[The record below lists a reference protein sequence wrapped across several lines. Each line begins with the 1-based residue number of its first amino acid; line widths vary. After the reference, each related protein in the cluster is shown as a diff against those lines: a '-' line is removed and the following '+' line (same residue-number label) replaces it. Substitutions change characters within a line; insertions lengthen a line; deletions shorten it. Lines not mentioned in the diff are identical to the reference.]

1 MTKKIVIGSDHAA
14 FLMKEFVKKILSSKG
29 YDVQDVGPQ
38 NEDRCDYP
46 DYAIE
51 LSKVVVAKN
60 IPGILLCG
68 SGIGVSIVA
77 NRFCGVRAA
86 LCRTS
91 YDAEMSR
98 KHNDA
103 NVLCLGAR
111 VNSELEIEQIVTTW
125 LSCEFE
131 GGRHGERLAIF
142 AKLGE
147 KA

>member
-1 MTKKIVIGSDHAA
+1 MTKAIVIGSDHAA
-14 FLMKEFVKKILSSKG
+14 FLMKEFVKELLSSKG
-29 YDVQDVGPQ
+29 YSVLDVGPF

-46 DYAIE
+46 DYAVAV
-51 LSKVVVAKN
+51 SKTVVEKN

-86 LCRTS
+86 LCRS
-91 YDAEMSR
+91 AYDAEMSR

-111 VNSELEIEQIVTTW
+111 VNSEAEIKEIVESW
-125 LSCEFE
+125 LSTEFE
-131 GGRHGERLAIF
+131 GGRHSERLAIF

>member
-1 MTKKIVIGSDHAA
+1 MNKKIVIGSDHAA
-14 FLMKEFVKKILSSKG
+14 FLMKEFVKNLLSSKG
-29 YDVQDVGPQ
+29 FEVQDVGPY

-46 DYAIE
+46 DYAIAV
-51 LSKVVVAKN
+51 SKTVVSKN

-86 LCRTS
+86 LCRS
-91 YDAEMSR
+91 PYDAEMSK

-111 VNSELEIEQIVTTW
+111 VNSEAEIEKIVESW
-125 LSCEFE
+125 LSSEFE
-131 GGRHGERLAIF
+131 GGRHSDRLSIF

>member
-1 MTKKIVIGSDHAA
+1 MNKTIVIGSDHAA
-14 FLMKEFVKKILSSKG
+14 FLMKEFVKKLLVKKG
-29 YDVQDVGPQ
+29 FSVDDIGPY

-46 DYAIE
+46 NYAIE
-51 LSKVVVAKN
+51 VSKSVVAKN

-77 NRFCGVRAA
+77 NRYCGVRAA
-86 LCRTS
+86 LCRS
-91 YDAEMSR
+91 PYDAEMSR

-111 VNSELEIEQIVTTW
+111 VNTEPEIEKIVETW
-125 LSCEFE
+125 LSSEFE
-131 GGRHGERLAIF
+131 GGRHSERLAIF

-147 KA
+147 KI